1 MTTRAT
7 EGAEAAERA
16 AIAESAGRTVVV
28 TGGSRGIGRAIAL
41 SFAQPGA
48 HVVITSRTAEQLEKT
63 AVEIRAKG
71 GHATVVAM
79 DVTDEESVAQ
89 GLGSLHGLV
98 KDVNVLVNN
107 AGVGG
112 GEIVQGS
119 DVARWKRTIDTNLT
133 GMYLV
138 TRQILPLMARGGR
151 IVNLSSVL
159 GRFGVPGYTAYCASK
174 HGVIGFTRALALE
187 TVKKKITVNAIAP
200 GWVDTEMAILG
211 MSQGATHA
219 KMSFDEFKEEMIAA
233 VPLKRIIDPD
243 EVAALV
249 KFLCSAEAGA
259 ITGQTYNICGGQVMS

>member
-1 MTTRAT
+1 M
-7 EGAEAAERA
+7 
-16 AIAESAGRTVVV
+16 SRTVVV
-28 TGGSRGIGRAIAL
+28 TGGGRGIGRAIAL
-41 SFAQPGA
+41 SFAEPGV
-48 HVVITSRTAEQLEKT
+48 HVIITSRTAEQLDKT
-63 AVEIRAKG
+63 AAEITAKG
-71 GHATVVAM
+71 GKATAIPM
-79 DVTDEESVAQ
+79 DVADEESVAR
-89 GLGSLHGLV
+89 GFGALHGLV
-98 KDVNVLVNN
+98 KEVNVLVNN

-138 TRQILPLMARGGR
+138 TRQILPLMPGEGR

-159 GRFGVPGYTAYCASK
+159 GRFGVPGYTAYCAAK

-200 GWVDTEMAILG
+200 GWVDTDMAVLG

-219 KMSFDEFKEEMIAA
+219 KKSFDEFKGAMIEA
-233 VPLKRIIDPD
+233 VPLKRMIEPA

-249 KFLCSAEAGA
+249 KFLCSPDAGA

>member
-1 MTTRAT
+1 MNNAAA
-7 EGAEAAERA
+7 GAA
-16 AIAESAGRTVVV
+16 RTVVV
-28 TGGSRGIGRAIAL
+28 TGGGRGIGRAIAL
-41 SFAQPGA
+41 SFAEPGA
-48 HVVITSRTAEQLEKT
+48 HIVITSRTVEQLQTT
-63 AVEIRAKG
+63 AEEIRALG
-71 GHATVVAM
+71 AQATAIPM
-79 DVTDEESVAQ
+79 DVTEEVSVAQ
-89 GLGSLHGLV
+89 GFGSLHGAV
-98 KDVNVLVNN
+98 TEVNVLVNN

-138 TRQILPLMARGGR
+138 TRQILPLMAPNGR

-187 TVKKKITVNAIAP
+187 TVKKRITVNAIAP
-200 GWVDTEMAILG
+200 GWVDTDMAVLG

-219 KMSFDEFKEEMIAA
+219 KVSFDEFKDSMISD
-233 VPLKRIIDPD
+233 VPIKRIIDPA

-249 KFLCSAEAGA
+249 KFLCSPEAGA
-259 ITGQTYNICGGQVMS
+259 VTGQTYNICGGQVMS